1 MSDVTD
7 KSMDPTIGS
16 FDNTANA
23 DPSEPSPPNDGS
35 SKSDA
40 SIEQRFQNACAQM
53 KCCYRAEKD
62 SRIALETVLRRAW
75 LEASRLEKVATQ
87 GVTIDNI
94 LASFINHGTSEK
106 PVYKRDD
113 KVKTAIAFMDTSVG
127 DGISLEEF
135 MLEHYDFSWSWPGHM
150 KHETFIESVRKEEQ
164 RSGMTF
170 TEEDD
175 KDKQQQFPTLIP
187 FCISALRCDHYMLT
201 KQSQGGARKAF
212 QAFLDAQ
219 QNGGEK
225 LTITCSCATTKTN
238 DAAEDSTQESAVST
252 V

>member
-7 KSMDPTIGS
+7 KSPGIGS
-16 FDNTANA
+16 FGNTVNA
-23 DPSEPSPPNDGS
+23 DPSEASPPNDDS

-40 SIEQRFQNACAQM
+40 SIEQRFTNACAQM
-53 KCCYRAEKD
+53 KCCDRAEKD
-62 SRIALETVLRRAW
+62 SCIALETVLKRAW
-75 LEASRLEKVATQ
+75 LQASRPEKVETQ
-87 GVTIDNI
+87 RVTIDNI
-94 LASFINHGTSEK
+94 LESFNNHGTSEE

-113 KVKTAIAFMDTSVG
+113 EVTTAIAMMESFVG
-127 DGISLEEF
+127 DDISLKEF

-150 KHETFIESVRKEEQ
+150 KHETFIESVRIEEQ

-187 FCISALRCDHYMLT
+187 HCISALRCDHYLLT